1 MASEIMY
8 WYDLRGQPIILARQG
23 REAGTIEDF
32 YYDPG
37 TQSIN
42 ALRVNAGLDG
52 YRILLSSA
60 IGSFERDGV
69 TIANEGMLI
78 DEANAGPVYQLPLGH
93 RLVGFSVL
101 NESGHKLGTVRNL
114 LLGIYPPSALRI
126 AGFELDDRRGT
137 RISAHAITDFGEDA
151 LTVME

>member
-78 DEANAGPVYQLPLGH
+78 DEANAGPVYQRPLGH

-114 LLGIYPPSALRI
+114 LLGIYPPAALRI